1 MTQRMYLILSLLVVA
16 AGIIFA
22 HHKPEVVI
30 FLAAMTV
37 LMAVG
42 LIADKR
48 ESAKHESENV

>member
-30 FLAAMTV
+30 FLAAMTA
-37 LMAVG
+37 LMCVG
-42 LIADKR
+42 LISEKR
-48 ESAKHESENV
+48 DLERKS

>member
-1 MTQRMYLILSLLVVA
+1 MTQRMYLVLSLLIIA

-37 LMAVG
+37 LIAVG
-42 LIADKR
+42 LISEKR
-48 ESAKHESENV
+48 DLERKS